1 MLLNRV
7 MRWAFSSI
15 QTLGVID
22 DDQAIHYLEYPLL
35 SEIHFTGERIPL
47 SLLPFMQ
54 QLCTGCRAKIR
65 RMEGRENGG
74 LENMQ
79 M

>member
-22 DDQAIHYLEYPLL
+22 DDQAVHYLEYPLL
-35 SEIHFTGERIPL
+35 SEIYITDEGILL

-54 QLCTGCRAKIR
+54 QLCA
-65 RMEGRENGG
+65 
-74 LENMQ
+74 
-79 M
+79 